1 MTSIP
6 ESRAPIVTGLKRWC
20 GALALL
26 VVLAPGAPRVEGLNE
41 DQKEM
46 VKQGTEHLKSFLSHK
61 QAEAM
66 RNLLGAVRGLMI
78 VPSSHKGGFL
88 VGYEQGNGMLLARRG
103 D

>member
-1 MTSIP
+1 MTSTP
-6 ESRAPIVTGLKRWC
+6 EVRAPIVTGLMHWC
-20 GALALL
+20 GALA
-26 VVLAPGAPRVEGLNE
+26 VLAVLTPGVPRAEGLN
-41 DQKEM
+41 DQHKEM
-46 VKQGTEHLKSFLSHK
+46 VKLGTEHLKSFLSHK

>member
-1 MTSIP
+1 M
-6 ESRAPIVTGLKRWC
+6 
-20 GALALL
+20 
-26 VVLAPGAPRVEGLNE
+26 
-41 DQKEM
+41 Q
-46 VKQGTEHLKSFLSHK
+46 LKSFLSHK

-88 VGYEQGNGMLLARRG
+88 VGYEQGNGMLFARRG